1 MKPNYFPIH
10 PIFQQKN
17 LGSETWWNSV
27 KEIGTPLVIKQAN
40 QMLCTFLW
48 CRHTSTETVYIDV
61 YSQSPSI
68 YTQWNKFQKIE
79 QTDIVYFE
87 IELPHDWS
95 GSYVLVT
102 SMETAPATS
111 DAQIRRRWWQRQLQQ
126 HAQID
131 IFNPYP
137 AYPAQVSRWVN
148 QIYLGEQKAFH
159 NQSNVLYQQLEWKSQ
174 LLFTNY
180 PVDLY
185 QSAALTET
193 SPFVIFLDGQV
204 WSQHLSILQQ
214 IQELTNCGQIRPAS
228 YAFLHSIN
236 SEQRCL
242 DYGCRD
248 LFSQAIVEELIP
260 YLQQHFSLSPSMPI
274 ILCGQSLG
282 GLCALHSLLLYP
294 NAFQGL
300 ILQSGSYWWS
310 DYSKSKFLNGHTQC
324 FLEVIEQY
332 LQPIPNN
339 IQIFIRT
346 GTYETDM
353 REDSHQL
360 YAKLSSVRPTH
371 IHTFVGG
378 HDAINWKHDLIDTLQ
393 TIIS

>member
-17 LGSETWWNSV
+17 LGSETWWHLV
-27 KEIGTPLVIKQAN
+27 KEIGTPLVVKQTK
-40 QMLCTFLW
+40 QMHCTFLW
-48 CRHTSTETVYIDV
+48 RRHTSAEAVYIDV

-68 YTQWNKFQKIE
+68 YTQWNKFQQIE

-102 SMETAPATS
+102 SLETAPATS
-111 DAQIRRRWWQRQLQQ
+111 DAQIRRQWWQRQLQQ

-148 QIYLGEQKAFH
+148 QIHLGKQKTVH
-159 NQSNVLYQQLEWKSQ
+159 DQNQVLYQQLEWKSQ
-174 LLFTNY
+174 LLCVNY

-214 IQELTNCGQIRPAS
+214 IQELTDCGQMRPAS

-260 YLQQHFSLSPSMPI
+260 YLQQHFSLSPSTPI

-310 DYSKSKFLNGHTQC
+310 DYSKSNFLNGHTQC

-332 LQPIPNN
+332 LQPIPHNT
-339 IQIFIRT
+339 QIFIRT

-360 YAKLSSVRPTH
+360 YTQLSSVRPTH